1 MMTYRCPHPL
11 KTVGESEMAH
21 GLGDLSS
28 SPGDPEEVSV
38 ELTTG
43 HSPGL
48 FW

>member
-1 MMTYRCPHPL
+1 MMTCRCPRPL
-11 KTVGESEMAH
+11 KTVGENETAH

-43 HSPGL
+43 HSAGL